1 MKRFIIAQSDKEFYT
16 SHSGFAHVGLSVN
29 KFCSLSAMAREAFPL
44 NPGSSGIDLG
54 EILRSYLGR
63 FATGQSDYEAVT
75 THRKD
80 DYGSSAQSTGT

>member
-16 SHSGFAHVGLSVN
+16 SYSGLAHVGLSLN
-29 KFCSLSAMAREAFPL
+29 QFCSLPAKRREPFPL
-44 NPGSSGIDLG
+44 NPGSSDIDLG
-54 EILRSYLGR
+54 DIPRSYLGP

-75 THRKD
+75 NRRKD